1 LPVEA
6 DEPLVCVDERPC
18 ELLSPPRPPL
28 PSKVGQ
34 PARYD
39 FDYERHGSCTL
50 FMIFQPSAGWPTI
63 KVTAHRK
70 QEDFALLMRELVEVH
85 FPNASH
91 MRLVLD
97 TLNSHSPLPC
107 MPLLKRLRHS
117 VFAKIGF

>member
-1 LPVEA
+1 MEDVLDCYALPVQA

-18 ELLSPPRPPL
+18 QLLAPTRPPL

-63 KVTAHRK
+63 KVTAQRK
-70 QEDFALLMRELVEVH
+70 QEDFALLLRALVAVH
-85 FPNASH
+85 FPNATPI
-91 MRLVLD
+91 RLVLD
-97 TLNSHSPLPC
+97 TLNSHSPASL
-107 MPLLKRLRHS
+107 
-117 VFAKIGF
+117 